1 MDILLSPK
9 HGLNP
14 TIPICFWCGEEKNEI
29 ALMGRIGDARKGE
42 DFEAP
47 MHAVLDYEPCD
58 KCREKMSLGFTMIEA
73 THVPNPT
80 TKVQMQQGVY
90 PTGRY
95 AVIKKEAAMR
105 LFTPQTDLSKG
116 KAFVDSALFD
126 LIFSNG

>member
-1 MDILLSPK
+1 MDIPLSPK

-73 THVPNPT
+73 THAPNPT
-80 TKVQMQQGVY
+80 TKVQMQPGVY

-95 AVIKKEAAMR
+95 KVR
-105 LFTPQTDLSKG
+105 LLLT
-116 KAFVDSALFD
+116 AH
-126 LIFSNG
+126 FSI

>member
-80 TKVQMQQGVY
+80 TKVQMQPGVY

>member
-58 KCREKMSLGFTMIEA
+58 KCREKMSLGFAMIEA

-80 TKVQMQQGVY
+80 TKVQMQPGVY

>member
-1 MDILLSPK
+1 MDIPLSPK

-73 THVPNPT
+73 THTPNPT
-80 TKVQMQQGVY
+80 TKVQMQPGVY

-95 AVIKKEAAMR
+95 AVIK
-105 LFTPQTDLSKG
+105 L
-116 KAFVDSALFD
+116 
-126 LIFSNG
+126 